1 MKPLM
6 GITTLV
12 ENPLRDLKNQF
23 KAHGLRP
30 VRPSYYFGVILVLFF
45 HKKIPTDPM
54 GLSSHHGSIFGSS
67 LFVKIN
73 LHRRY
78 TNRNRL
84 ANGKLHL
91 VFYYSTKS
99 NLAISY
105 SIICLSNIVQAIG
118 FCNYL
123 DFAFRNII

>member
-1 MKPLM
+1 MELLNFALHIKYVS
-6 GITTLV
+6 GLV
-12 ENPLRDLKNQF
+12 R
-23 KAHGLRP
+23 HR
-30 VRPSYYFGVILVLFF
+30 YYFGIISSIFF
-45 HKKIPTDPM
+45 NEIPTDPM
-54 GLSSHHGSIFGSS
+54 GLSYHHGSIFGSS

-78 TNRNRL
+78 TNRKRL

-105 SIICLSNIVQAIG
+105 SIICLSNIVQAIS